1 MGRWIKDVDHVSTK
15 AWVGLGRRRR
25 VSEAWGLGWL
35 GPMTLRPAE
44 AWVEGLGLGLAW
56 VGDFGLMTK

>member
-1 MGRWIKDVDHVSTK
+1 MGRWIRDVDHVSTE

-25 VSEAWGLGWL
+25 VSEAWGLGRL
-35 GPMTLRPAE
+35 RPMTLRLSE

-56 VGDFGLMTK
+56 ASDFGLMTK